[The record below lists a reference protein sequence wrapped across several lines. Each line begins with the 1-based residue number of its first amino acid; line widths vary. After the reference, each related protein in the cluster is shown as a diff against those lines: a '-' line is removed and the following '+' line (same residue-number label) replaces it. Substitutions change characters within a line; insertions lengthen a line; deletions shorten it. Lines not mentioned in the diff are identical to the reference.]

1 MPDNRQYKVFKI
13 EQGTVIDHIPS
24 PRGLAVFRLLSKN
37 KNSLI
42 SIGLN
47 FDSKS
52 VGKKDLIKF
61 EGKALSKKET
71 DKISLIAPE
80 ATINI
85 IKDFKVIEKRLMDVP
100 DEIHGILKCMNPNCI
115 TNVEKLESKF
125 RVIEKK
131 PVKVACHYCERNAIV
146 VPDMV
151 DKGE

>member
-1 MPDNRQYKVFKI
+1 MPDRRQYKVFKI

-37 KNSLI
+37 KTSLI

-47 FDSKS
+47 FDSKR

-85 IKDFKVIEKRLMDVP
+85 IKDSKVIEKRQMDIP
-100 DEIHGILKCMNPNCI
+100 GQIQGIIRCLNPNCI
-115 TNVEKLESKF
+115 TNLEKLETKF
-125 RVIEKK
+125 KVTEKK
-131 PVKVACHYCERNAIV
+131 PVKVVCHYCERNAVV

-151 DKGE
+151 DKAE